1 MSVRYPETGDTV
13 APTSERAIYRTTCA
27 SGNVHLVIA
36 QSITGVE
43 GEMAA
48 IQEHI
53 EAVER
58 VGTSVNVSVFQIRSR
73 EAPMRLGYRAIDR
86 ILRAVAK
93 FYDLPIRDI
102 KSKRKTKPIVKP
114 RSVVA
119 YLCREHTNYSY
130 SEIGHLLGGRHHT
143 SIMATTKRV
152 REQLETDEVLRH
164 EIRDLV
170 ALILPIRPGE
180 GR

>member
-1 MSVRYPETGDTV
+1 ELIIQTV
-13 APTSERAIYRTTCA
+13 SKQVEAGADYIDVNA
-27 SGNVHLVIA
+27 GLVGKEVQTMEWLLGLVQ
-36 QSITGVE
+36 QSTE
-43 GEMAA
+43 
-48 IQEHI
+48 
-53 EAVER
+53 
-58 VGTSVNVSVFQIRSR
+58 
-73 EAPMRLGYRAIDR
+73 
-86 ILRAVAK
+86 
-93 FYDLPIRDI
+93 LPIMLDCSDPVAM
-102 KSKRKTKPIVKP
+102 KKGLELVKTKPIVKP